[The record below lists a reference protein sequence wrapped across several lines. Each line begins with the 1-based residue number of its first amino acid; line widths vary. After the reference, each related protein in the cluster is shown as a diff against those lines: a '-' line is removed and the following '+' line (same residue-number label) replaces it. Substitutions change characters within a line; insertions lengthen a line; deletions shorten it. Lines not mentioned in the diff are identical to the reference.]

1 MQDYS
6 LLLNKALPGL
16 VVAVVTQAALMIR
29 GSIDKRR
36 QRRFLRADLAAEA
49 KECLR
54 VLDLFMNAITEDLPE
69 SSTGMGVGIAINMA
83 PIQCQS
89 EYDRLVIAIRSTL
102 PALSP
107 NEFEAAYRL
116 KQCFRLIVGYTEACN
131 KFFKQLQEASL
142 SPGVT
147 EDSLEI
153 RRELFRRFGQKMK
166 AEIDSNANIAK
177 EAGLSLIYSL
187 EKG

>member
-6 LLLNKALPGL
+6 LWLNKVLPGL
-16 VVAVVTQAALMIR
+16 VVAVVTQAAIMIR
-29 GSIDKRR
+29 GCIDHYR
-36 QRRFLRADLAAEA
+36 QTRFLRADLAAEA

-69 SSTGMGVGIAINMA
+69 SSTSMGVGIAINMA

-107 NEFEAAYRL
+107 NELETAYRL
-116 KQCFRLIVGYTEACN
+116 KQCFRLIVGYTEGCN

-147 EDSLEI
+147 DDSLET

-166 AEIDSNANIAK
+166 AEIDSSAKFAN
-177 EAGLSLIYSL
+177 EAGLSLIHNL
-187 EKG
+187 EKS